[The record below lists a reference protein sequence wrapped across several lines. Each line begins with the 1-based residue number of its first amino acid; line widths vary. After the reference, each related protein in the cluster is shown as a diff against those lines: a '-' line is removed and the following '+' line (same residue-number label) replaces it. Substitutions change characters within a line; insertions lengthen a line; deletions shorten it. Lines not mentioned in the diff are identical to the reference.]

1 MSAAK
6 KATGTGSTKGTIK
19 IRWVMSAIA
28 CPQKHKL
35 IVRGLGLRKLQQVVV
50 KPDNAGIRGMVAK
63 IPHLVKII
71 D

>member
-6 KATGTGSTKGTIK
+6 KDTKQATAKGTIK

-28 CPQKHKL
+28 TPQKHKL

-50 KPDNAGIRGMVAK
+50 KPDNPGIRGMVAK

>member
-6 KATGTGSTKGTIK
+6 QATIK
-19 IRWVMSAIA
+19 IKWVMSAIQA
-28 CPQKHKL
+28 PAKHKK
-35 IVRGLGLRKLQQVVV
+35 IVRGLGLRKLQQVVE

-71 D
+71 G